1 VFITEMDVV
10 VTGILN

>member
-1 VFITEMDVV
+1 VFITEMDGV